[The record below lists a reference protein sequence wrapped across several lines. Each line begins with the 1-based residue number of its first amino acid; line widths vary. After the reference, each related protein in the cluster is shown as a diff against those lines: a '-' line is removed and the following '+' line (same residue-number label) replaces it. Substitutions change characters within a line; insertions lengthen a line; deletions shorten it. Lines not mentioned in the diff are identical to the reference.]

1 MIASMNGHYEVVQR
15 LVTKH
20 GALMNLEDSE
30 GKTAREHAIEALEQE
45 LAKKTQDLKVKKR
58 IADLSKIKQLL
69 PDEDKQGEVSDSE
82 TP

>member
-30 GKTAREHAIEALEQE
+30 GKTAREHAIEALE
-45 LAKKTQDLKVKKR
+45 
-58 IADLSKIKQLL
+58 
-69 PDEDKQGEVSDSE
+69 
-82 TP
+82 

>member
-1 MIASMNGHYEVVQR
+1 MTGHYEVVER

-20 GALMNLEDSE
+20 GALMNLEDFE

-58 IADLSKIKQLL
+58 IADLSKIK
-69 PDEDKQGEVSDSE
+69 
-82 TP
+82 